1 MKFLFILIAL
11 IAAIPCAAQI
21 AVKGETVYTMA
32 GAPITNG
39 VVLINNGK
47 IERVGPASSVTIPA
61 NYRTVTAKVV
71 TPGLID
77 AHTVVGL
84 NGYLNQPNDQMALD
98 VELHADGQ
106 TLVGQLSPAPDA
118 AAAVEIEGA
127 DDVALDVD
135 EHGRFR
141 VVIEGR
147 VFRFRIP
154 GHLVTPWISR

>member
-1 MKFLFILIAL
+1 MNEHQILPEPGSDDWLVDRLAEMIDRTEQVPADAL
-11 IAAIPCAAQI
+11 DAAYAAFGMGDLDREL
-21 AVKGETVYTMA
+21 AALVFDSLESA
-32 GAPITNG
+32 GAPALRAMSTD
-39 VVLINNGK
+39 VRLLSF
-47 IERVGPASSVTIPA
+47 A
-61 NYRTVTAKVV
+61 
-71 TPGLID
+71 
-77 AHTVVGL
+77 
-84 NGYLNQPNDQMALD
+84 NDQMALD